1 MRTPRE
7 LIVKLLR
14 NLGGRKE
21 VEQYLKQFSSV
32 EHKRFAVIKVGGR
45 LLADDLESLA
55 SSLNFLHQVGLHPV
69 VVHGVGPQ
77 LEAAFAAVGIDP
89 GDWAQRTSPKALEQ
103 VRRVF
108 RAENLRLVDMLEEMG
123 ARGRPVVGGVFAAE
137 LDDVPCAPGGR
148 FSQRARIVRVDTDA
162 IESSLK
168 AGSMPI
174 LASLG
179 ETAGGQILDLG
190 PDLAAHALALRLEP
204 YKIILLRAGGGLR
217 DQYGDLIS
225 AVNLAEDYE
234 PLLAEPWLS
243 SATRHKLELI
253 HDLLSKLPRSS
264 SVSITSPD
272 LLAKELFTHKG
283 SGTLVRRGERI
294 LLHESLASVD
304 LPRLADLLT
313 AAFGRPPVADY
324 FTRKPFRRIYLADS
338 YRAAAILTDEG
349 PIPYLDKFAVT
360 REAQGEGIGGS
371 LWLRMTR
378 DTPRLFWRA
387 RVDNPINPWYFQRA
401 DGSYTGGDWTVFWT
415 GITDFPTIQQ
425 CVERALAAPPTLES
439 AHTIGGVAA

>member
-1 MRTPRE
+1 MQTTRE

-21 VEQYLKQFSSV
+21 VEQYLKQFSSL
-32 EHKRFAVIKVGGR
+32 EQKRFAVIKVGGG

-55 SSLNFLHQVGLHPV
+55 SSLNFLHQVGLYPV
-69 VVHGVGPQ
+69 VVHGAGPQ
-77 LEAAFAAVGIDP
+77 LAAAFAAAGIDP
-89 GDWAQRTSPKALEQ
+89 DDPAQRTSPRALEQ

-108 RAENLRLVDMLEEMG
+108 RAENLRLVDLLEEMG
-123 ARGRPVVGGVFAAE
+123 ARGRPIVGGVFAAE
-137 LDDVPCAPGGR
+137 LDERSPAGPP
-148 FSQRARIVRVDTDA
+148 RIVRVDTDA
-162 IESSLK
+162 IDSSLR

-174 LASLG
+174 LASIG

-190 PDLAAHALALRLEP
+190 PDHAAHALALRLQP
-204 YKIILLRAGGGLR
+204 YKIILLRGGGGLR
-217 DQYGDLIS
+217 DEYGELIS
-225 AVNLAEDYE
+225 AINLAEDYE
-234 PLLAEPWLS
+234 PLLAEPWLTP
-243 SATRHKLELI
+243 ATRHKLELI
-253 HDLLSKLPRSS
+253 HDLLGKLPRTS

-272 LLAKELFTHKG
+272 RLAMELFTHKG

-294 LLHESLASVD
+294 VVHETLATVD
-304 LPRLADLLT
+304 LARLADLLT
-313 AAFGRPPVADY
+313 ASFGRAPVADY

-378 DTPRLFWRA
+378 DTPALFWRA
-387 RVDNPINPWYFQRA
+387 RVDNPINAWYFQRA
-401 DGSYTGGDWTVFWT
+401 DGSYTGGHWTVFWT
-415 GITDFPTIQQ
+415 GITDFPTIQE
-425 CVERALAAPPTLES
+425 CVERALTAPPTLEA
-439 AHTIGGVAA
+439 AHTIGGPA